1 MTNDVAIIGVGIH
14 PFGRFE
20 KSAVEMGAE
29 AIHSALGDAGLEWK
43 DIEFGF
49 GGITNCYCCN

>member
-1 MTNDVAIIGVGIH
+1 MSAQNEVAIIGVGIH

-29 AIHSALGDAGLEWK
+29 AIHSALADAGLELAGHP
-43 DIEFGF
+43 IRVRRQL
-49 GGITNCYCCN
+49 